1 MEILGDVHTCIYP
14 CKILTLW
21 YMGYDELTVHVQ
33 IHANITHQHVH
44 VHCILVH
51 TFPNFPLILTHR
63 EKLMYSMYNC
73 TYISF

>member
-1 MEILGDVHTCIYP
+1 
-14 CKILTLW
+14 
-21 YMGYDELTVHVQ
+21 MGYDELTVHVQ

-44 VHCILVH
+44 VHCILLH

-73 TYISF
+73 TYISFSRNQLVGRGSRPPPQ